1 MFEYIFYR
9 AYLAYKK
16 HVPNTNHGLSAS
28 IAITVLQFCM
38 VSCVVLVFRGF
49 FDFYLLQKNIVL
61 GKIIT
66 LGFLALWV
74 FYNYKRYTPKIKEM
88 EKKFAK
94 RPANK
99 WLKDWLFFLL
109 LISTSLSCIF
119 FLPFLFIHLSKWIL
133 TGG

>member
-9 AYLAYKK
+9 AYHAYKK
-16 HVPNTNHGLSAS
+16 HEPNTNHGLSAS

-49 FDFYLLQKNIVL
+49 FDFYLLQKYSVL
-61 GKIIT
+61 GKIIV
-66 LGFLALWV
+66 LGLGALWV
-74 FYNYKRYTPKIKEM
+74 FYNYKHYTPKIKEM
-88 EKKFAK
+88 EKKFDK

-99 WLKDWLFFLL
+99 WLRDWLFFLL

-119 FLPFLFIHLSKWIL
+119 FLPFLFIHLLKFIL
-133 TGG
+133 T

>member
-9 AYLAYKK
+9 LYLSYKK
-16 HVPNTNHGLSAS
+16 HEPNTNHGFHAS
-28 IAITVLQFCM
+28 VSISVLQICM
-38 VSCVVLVFRGF
+38 VLCLMIVLRGF

-66 LGFLALWV
+66 LGFMALLV
-74 FYNYKRYTPKIKEM
+74 FYNYKHYTPKIKEM
-88 EKKFAK
+88 EKRFAK

-109 LISTSLSCIF
+109 YFLTSLSCIF
-119 FLPFLFIHLSKWIL
+119 FLPFLFIRLLRWIL
-133 TGG
+133 GG

>member
-9 AYLAYKK
+9 LYLSYQK
-16 HVPNTNHGLSAS
+16 HEPNTNHGFHASLTISAF
-28 IAITVLQFCM
+28 QFCM
-38 VSCVVLVFRGF
+38 VLCVLLVLRGF

-66 LGFLALWV
+66 LGFMALLV
-74 FYNYKRYTPKIKEM
+74 FYNYKRYTSKIKEM
-88 EKKFAK
+88 EKRFAK

-109 LISTSLSCIF
+109 LILISLSCIF
-119 FLPFLFIHLSKWIL
+119 FLPFLFIHLLRWIM
-133 TGG
+133 GG